1 MPKKEPKFLLHDFC
15 QANLAEGSIFPVRQ
29 RSRYFVSEKKTLNSW
44 IVPLERLTA
53 FRQKKW
59 KRRQAHV
66 QLEGIQV

>member
-1 MPKKEPKFLLHDFC
+1 M
-15 QANLAEGSIFPVRQ
+15 IFARPIWQKDRFFRHVNDRDILYQ
-29 RSRYFVSEKKTLNSW
+29 RKKTLNSW